1 MFTRI
6 QRADAAAVRIFE
18 IVDLPAEQPGGVD
31 RPALR
36 PFGERIEF
44 RKVTYTYPSKSVPAI
59 RELNL
64 TIEKGQTVALVGPN
78 GSGKTTLI
86 GLLFRFFDPQSGSIL
101 VDGLD
106 VREVRV
112 RSLRDQFSLVTQE
125 AVVFA
130 MTAGE
135 NIGYG
140 RARATADEIRDA
152 ARRARADEFIERLPN
167 GYDAM
172 IGEYGA
178 TLSGGERQRISLA
191 RAILRDAPIFIFDEA
206 TSQVDVES
214 ERKIREA
221 MTEFMKDRTSI
232 VISHRIA
239 TVAGADRIV
248 VFDMGRIVDS
258 GRHEELLERCDLY
271 RTLFHAHLQIGTE
284 AARQKEPAG
293 RGA

>member
-1 MFTRI
+1 
-6 QRADAAAVRIFE
+6 
-18 IVDLPAEQPGGVD
+18 
-31 RPALR
+31 LR
-36 PFGERIEF
+36 G
-44 RKVTYTYPSKSVPAI
+44 
-59 RELNL
+59 
-64 TIEKGQTVALVGPN
+64 
-78 GSGKTTLI
+78 
-86 GLLFRFFDPQSGSIL
+86 
-101 VDGLD
+101 
-106 VREVRV
+106 
-112 RSLRDQFSLVTQE
+112 QFSLVTQE

-167 GYDAM
+167 GYDTM

-178 TLSGGERQRISLA
+178 TLSGGERQRLSLA

-248 VFDMGRIVDS
+248 VFDMGRMVDS
-258 GRHEELLERCDLY
+258 GSHEELLERCDLY

-284 AARQKEPAG
+284 AVRQKEPAG